1 MLLSLKFLV
10 TGCLHSS
17 VAAETFVQ
25 PLNRSVIFLK
35 ERDVILS
42 NDVWRIAINIEM
54 EPYEEALSIIR
65 GDLLTVG
72 ERKQEFTFN
81 SELKLIDTLLTTS
94 ETKLHT
100 FKQILPKLDPRR
112 GLINFGGAM
121 WRALLGTPLVSDMT
135 SLHNSSDELQSRQQD
150 IVHSVVN
157 QLIFT
162 KKLDTVISVNADA
175 IAKLIWYYQGLHD

>member
-10 TGCLHSS
+10 VTGCLISS
-17 VAAETFVQ
+17 VAAETFVL
-25 PLNRSVIFLK
+25 PLNRSVIFFK

-42 NDVWRIAINIEM
+42 NDLWLIAINIEM

-65 GDLLTVG
+65 GDLLTVE

-81 SELKLIDTLLTTS
+81 SELKLIDTLLTTL

-112 GLINFGGAM
+112 GLVNLCGAM
-121 WRALLGTPLVSDMT
+121 LKTLFGTA
-135 SLHNSSDELQSRQQD
+135 
-150 IVHSVVN
+150 VV
-157 QLIFT
+157 LT
-162 KKLDTVISVNADA
+162 
-175 IAKLIWYYQGLHD
+175 